1 MVEGGFIYDICGY
14 KCMQIMMFQRN
25 LLMFE
30 RSLSRNDQFGDWRL
44 NVDTMSY
51 EVFIYEFLTLG
62 LYVKRL
68 EYVC

>member
-1 MVEGGFIYDICGY
+1 
-14 KCMQIMMFQRN
+14 MQIMMFQRN

-51 EVFIYEFLTLG
+51 EVFIYEFLTSG

>member
-1 MVEGGFIYDICGY
+1 
-14 KCMQIMMFQRN
+14 MQIMMFQRN